1 MKFAKDSLVFWHSQR
16 GNVTKFYMYSEEG
29 SRTSHKDGNGVWYVN
44 IKDPKGY
51 RKEIVPAN
59 EIYELKREYHTSKS
73 NPKFSR
79 AITTIKGYAEKELR
93 PFYVVTY
100 KWADGADQRFD
111 LPRHRNAT
119 KPTSGQYY
127 RKDPS
132 LFSKVDNLIG
142 KGLST
147 DQVYNSIA
155 RAGISEAIP
164 GPKLIDN
171 RKLLSKKKLPLVP
184 VAKNNS
190 KVKQRRWFPA
200 YNRFLSSKV

>member
-1 MKFAKDSLVFWHSQR
+1 MTMGHIFRKAVLQSSICTMRRARVHS
-16 GNVTKFYMYSEEG
+16 T
-29 SRTSHKDGNGVWYVN
+29 WYVN
-44 IKDPKGY
+44 IRDSKGY

-79 AITTIKGYAEKELR
+79 AITTIKGYAEKEPR

-100 KWADGADQRFD
+100 KWSNGADQRFD
-111 LPRHRNAT
+111 LPDLPRHGNTT

-155 RAGISEAIP
+155 RAGASTVSEAIP

-171 RKLLSKKKLPLVP
+171 RKLLLV
-184 VAKNNS
+184 KERN
-190 KVKQRRWFPA
+190 FD
-200 YNRFLSSKV
+200 